1 MVLQMGRI
9 LKFVSA
15 EKQIKFFFSSR
26 SKRVFSGAELSEI
39 LETNRS
45 TWDLS
50 VNTNSKKFIDQ
61 LLKKEILRRVVIE
74 LGENDTIHLDRYLFE
89 NPSPYEIAVT
99 LKPKAYLSHYSAVLL
114 NSLTTQVPKTIYI
127 TNEQSKK
134 LDPDRDSLTQ
144 ANIDKAFSHPQRMSG
159 LKGKLGDH
167 SVILLNG
174 MYTNRAGV
182 STPTNIRH
190 AFPVTN
196 LERTLIDITVRPN
209 YAGGVFAVLEAYRGS
224 LESLSVNKLIA
235 TLRQINFIYPYH
247 QSIGFYLE
255 RAGYRGKQLDL
266 LRKEPMPFDFYLTYQ
281 IEEKEY
287 SKDWK
292 LYYPKGM

>member
-1 MVLQMGRI
+1 MGRI

-15 EKQIKFFFSSR
+15 EKQIKSFFSSR
-26 SKRVFSGAELSEI
+26 SKRVFSEPELSEI

-74 LGENDTIHLDRYLFE
+74 LGENDAIRLDRFLFE
-89 NPSPYEIAVT
+89 NPSSYEIAVT

-114 NSLTTQVPKTIYI
+114 NGLTTQVPKTIYV

-134 LDPDRDSLTQ
+134 IDPDRDSLTQ

-159 LKGKLGDH
+159 LQGKIGDH

-182 STPTNIRH
+182 WTPTNIRY
-190 AFPVTN
+190 ALPVTN

-224 LESLSVNKLIA
+224 LESLSVNKLVA

-255 RAGYRGKQLDL
+255 RAGFTGKQLDL
-266 LRKEPMPFDFYLTYQ
+266 LRKESMPFDFYLTYQ